1 MYIYCWIS
9 FCNNSNKDKDISIEG
24 KFPEDKKI
32 GFLVDEALKGKFI
45 DSDSYI
51 IHMKPKQKLEN
62 VNVVFIGK
70 KGEYDKKANKL
81 LPRIEIIESK

>member
-1 MYIYCWIS
+1 M
-9 FCNNSNKDKDISIEG
+9 
-24 KFPEDKKI
+24 
-32 GFLVDEALKGKFI
+32 DEALKGKFI